1 MGSPKKPKHNRST
14 AASSSL
20 ATQPEKPSTQP
31 AGYSLSTAA
40 AELSRVY
47 SLAQP
52 LDAPTAADH
61 DLFARKHKEKSSGSH
76 SHHHARRH
84 AARKALSSLLHE
96 SGTSG
101 HFGLGLG
108 IQRRNFG
115 LDLGVDAGRNEGGED
130 TGTTARLK
138 QFAES
143 SAGAGLKQIAMEVPR
158 QLGRYLEGGGGK
170 KDGVAVG
177 VGVRTRGTGVGVNVG
192 AGRGRSV
199 QSGSEVPA
207 PQGEAAPPAAP
218 APQEAPVPQP
228 APVSEPAPAPQAGE
242 GNIGY
247 SSNSAF
253 SGHIRTGHGEYAMS
267 AARESALRI
276 PQQAFTPQQ
285 ASAPQQAL
293 APSEP
298 AKPTLPKRYSCHIC
312 RRINQEMERC
322 ASCGHRLCIDCEWLM
337 PIVPI
342 DGATQEFTIYEDG
355 DSTEVRDTDAEDH
368 GRAESVYTPSEFEQ
382 ENYVDNPD
390 TPDLPPKVWARQAAL
405 AKAHY
410 TTPQSPTDTLAKAH
424 YTTPE
429 SPTSGSPPPS
439 HYSTTPQSPS
449 INSPP
454 PSPVDLSHLSPIDYP
469 EPLRLASSPV
479 RPPGPKSRRVVRDN
493 PFVVADLLSARPTRV
508 RRDDSEAGIGS
519 RDGQASPQPGQF
531 LDRNLVVGGGEG
543 EDVVQGPVWQT
554 NKIPLPGFGAERHAA
569 PGALEGEKIPVEKA
583 PEPAKLDPVVSEA
596 LTTPVSKSSGNVAEG
611 NDDPH
616 HIPAV
621 PGVNIHPILARC
633 KTRIPLVH
641 YADLIAVVDFQLG
654 VAMVRLVSS
663 RLSMMRA
670 LFTSLWAI
678 TCRFINILSNSSL
691 DALGIV
697 GMVVLSMML
706 PLFASLW
713 ANIRR
718 FINVLLNSSLGA
730 LGIVGMAVL
739 SSLRRFCGRRFLC
752 MGHRV
757 D

>member
-1 MGSPKKPKHNRST
+1 MGSHKKHKHNRST

-20 ATQPEKPSTQP
+20 ATQPEKPSAQP

-52 LDAPTAADH
+52 PDVPTAADH
-61 DLFARKHKEKSSGSH
+61 DLFARKHKEKSSGS
-76 SHHHARRH
+76 H

-115 LDLGVDAGRNEGGED
+115 LDLGVDTARNEGGED

-143 SAGAGLKQIAMEVPR
+143 SAGAGLNQIAMEVPR
-158 QLGRYLEGGGGK
+158 QLGRYLEGGGK
-170 KDGVAVG
+170 RDGVAVG
-177 VGVRTRGTGVGVNVG
+177 VGVRTKGTEVGVNVG
-192 AGRGRSV
+192 AGRGRSL

-207 PQGEAAPPAAP
+207 PQAEAAPPVAP

-228 APVSEPAPAPQAGE
+228 APVPDPAPAPQAGE
-242 GNIGY
+242 GVIGY

-253 SGHIRTGHGEYAMS
+253 SGHVRTGHGEYAMS

-276 PQQAFTPQQ
+276 PQQAFAPQQ

-355 DSTEVRDTDAEDH
+355 DSMEVRDTDAEDH
-368 GRAESVYTPSEFEQ
+368 RRAESVYTPSEFEQ
-382 ENYVDNPD
+382 ENYVEGPD

-410 TTPQSPTDTLAKAH
+410 TTPQSPTDSSPPPSTYTTPPSPATRSPPKVWFRRAALAKAH

-429 SPTSGSPPPS
+429 SPTSA
-439 HYSTTPQSPS
+439 TPQSPT

-454 PSPVDLSHLSPIDYP
+454 PSPVDLSHLSPSDYP

-493 PFVVADLLSARPTRV
+493 PFVLADRLSARPTRV
-508 RRDDSEAGIGS
+508 RKDDSEAGIGS

-531 LDRNLVVGGGEG
+531 LGRNLVVGGGEG

-554 NKIPLPGFGAERHAA
+554 NRIPLSGFGAERHAA
-569 PGALEGEKIPVEKA
+569 PGAPEGEKIPVEKA
-583 PEPAKLDPVVSEA
+583 PEPAKLDSVVSEA
-596 LTTPVSKSSGNVAEG
+596 LASSVSKSSGNVAEEG
-611 NDDPH
+611 NGDSH
-616 HIPAV
+616 HIP
-621 PGVNIHPILARC
+621 
-633 KTRIPLVH
+633 
-641 YADLIAVVDFQLG
+641 D
-654 VAMVRLVSS
+654 
-663 RLSMMRA
+663 
-670 LFTSLWAI
+670 
-678 TCRFINILSNSSL
+678 
-691 DALGIV
+691 
-697 GMVVLSMML
+697 
-706 PLFASLW
+706 
-713 ANIRR
+713 
-718 FINVLLNSSLGA
+718 
-730 LGIVGMAVL
+730 
-739 SSLRRFCGRRFLC
+739 
-752 MGHRV
+752 RV
-757 D
+757 